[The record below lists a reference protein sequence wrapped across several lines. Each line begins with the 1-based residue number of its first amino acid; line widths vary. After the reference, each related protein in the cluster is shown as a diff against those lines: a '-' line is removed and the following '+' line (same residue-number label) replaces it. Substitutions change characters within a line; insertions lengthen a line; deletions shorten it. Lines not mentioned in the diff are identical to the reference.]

1 MKTIKHFRQHVETGD
16 IYAIEQRSDGRLVG
30 SCGPLVEDNLKDLDS
45 YDYSNEQNNLVQ
57 ENIDR
62 LILWFPDNVCS

>member
-1 MKTIKHFRQHVETGD
+1 METIKHFRQHVETGD
-16 IYAIEQRSDGRLVG
+16 IYAIEQWSDGRLVG

-45 YDYSNEQNNLVQ
+45 YEYSNEQNDQVQ

-62 LILWFPDNVCS
+62 LILWFPDNMCR